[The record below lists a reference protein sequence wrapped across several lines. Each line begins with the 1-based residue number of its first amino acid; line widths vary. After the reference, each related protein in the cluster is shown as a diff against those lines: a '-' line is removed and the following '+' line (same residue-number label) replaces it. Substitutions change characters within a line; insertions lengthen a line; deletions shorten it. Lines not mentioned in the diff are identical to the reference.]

1 MPLFGNRVVVGTANV
16 KHMKEF
22 KEDINQRES
31 ALAEWELERERRKEK
46 LEVLQT
52 QIVLSRRNSS
62 VSQKSP
68 MKSEAGAESS
78 HENSVETVETNDL
91 SSSVPSSPS
100 PNKIT
105 KEQSS
110 DQACSGCVI
119 L

>member
-1 MPLFGNRVVVGTANV
+1 
-16 KHMKEF
+16 
-22 KEDINQRES
+22 
-31 ALAEWELERERRKEK
+31 
-46 LEVLQT
+46 
-52 QIVLSRRNSS
+52 
-62 VSQKSP
+62 

-100 PNKIT
+100 PDKIT